1 MAGYYDKNKDY
12 SLEIVKAQQRGD
24 SKESIDKLRQERQN
38 KIDSTYGG
46 KDPYQGKNDVMG
58 TGGSS
63 NRGNSSSGGGGSNRN
78 HTATQLPGNPNQ
90 RPQATQTPYNPQQAP
105 TLNQYGYRDGFDY
118 SAAMSDPTISDA
130 QRAQYQQE
138 RQNKISQ
145 QYGGVEPNMT
155 GSNQKFSQTAAGS
168 GNPYVKG
175 PGYGT
180 GGYTTPGA
188 YGAPVLEPTDMSGYW
203 KKMTGG
209 ADMSRRMDLAN
220 GYAISNGY
228 TVFYDENGYA
238 KKAVKGVADYTP
250 HQDINAG
257 NGTYGKN
264 GAWTDNEMLSAADR
278 QKIQDIRAQMR
289 AGKLTG
295 DQANALAN
303 EIRAG
308 YGYSIDKNGYVTDNG
323 ALSRVNDLRQR
334 LGLDTNQESAEQA
347 YYRYLMGTDT
357 SPTAQ
362 ASGNVQSFGDYLAA
376 NGGAQAGSQQ
386 RVTDIAAGS
395 TPTRNYSTSQIGTSY
410 DIGDG
415 SNYLK
420 ELYAQKVAAELAALK
435 SAYEKNTSTLD
446 ASRAQIAPVYDIARN
461 SAADQ
466 NARSRG
472 AFQEMAVAN
481 GLNTGTTGQAALAQD
496 IVYQQNLSAIDREQA
511 QKLADL
517 DLQRSQLDTQYQ
529 NAIAE
534 AQATGNA
541 DLANA
546 LYEEY
551 VRVQNQAAKQTAAS
565 TTTTTTKPTLTASQA
580 QTAIKNGIVTDDVI
594 AAFDYYYGQGAYD
607 SLYGTG
613 RLTAGTTGTA
623 KTGSKSS
630 GKRSYSN
637 GKLTNEQVKQLQ
649 KYYGVTADGK
659 WGTNSK
665 KAAGGLTADQAWA
678 KYQGTNK
685 TATKTNSAGVT
696 ATGSNYATIA
706 KNSAA
711 GAYGPRYGAEMNKLQ
726 AMFSRGA
733 NNAELASE
741 VKRAMQAGEINEA
754 GAETFGAL
762 FGW

>member
-1 MAGYYDKNKDY
+1 MAVSEYDKKNLSQKQQDRIAEVTAKAQSGKMSWADAHKEAESIRGNAGY
-12 SLEIVKAQQRGD
+12 SGGR
-24 SKESIDKLRQERQN
+24 
-38 KIDSTYGG
+38 YGNE
-46 KDPYQGKNDVMG
+46 YN
-58 TGGSS
+58 SS
-63 NRGNSSSGGGGSNRN
+63 RGNSSSGGGSSGSS
-78 HTATQLPGNPNQ
+78 G
-90 RPQATQTPYNPQQAP
+90 
-105 TLNQYGYRDGFDY
+105 G
-118 SAAMSDPTISDA
+118 S
-130 QRAQYQQE
+130 
-138 RQNKISQ
+138 SQ
-145 QYGGVEPNMT
+145 GTSGGT
-155 GSNQKFSQTAAGS
+155 
-168 GNPYVKG
+168 PYVKG

-180 GGYTTPGA
+180 GGYTTNGA
-188 YGAPVLEPTDMSGYW
+188 YGVPVLEPTDMAEYW

-209 ADMSRRMDLAN
+209 ADMSRRPDLAG

-228 TVFYDENGYA
+228 TVYYDKDGYA
-238 KKAVKGVADYTP
+238 TKASKGTIDYTP

-257 NGTYGKN
+257 NGSYGKN
-264 GAWTDNEMLSAADR
+264 GAWTDNEMLSALDR
-278 QKIQDIRAQMR
+278 SKIQEIRNRLQR
-289 AGKLTG
+289 GEITG
-295 DQANALAN
+295 DQANQAAN
-303 EIRAG
+303 AIRAG
-308 YGYSIDKNGYVTDNG
+308 YGYTIDKSGYVTDNG
-323 ALSRVNDLRQR
+323 ALSAVNDLRQR

-357 SPTAQ
+357 SPAAQ
-362 ASGNVQSFGDYLAA
+362 ASGNVQSFGDYLAS

-435 SAYEKNTSTLD
+435 SAYEQNTATLD

-461 SAADQ
+461 SAANQ
-466 NARSRG
+466 NALSRG

-496 IVYQQNLSAIDREQA
+496 IVYQQNLSQIDREQA
-511 QKLADL
+511 EKTAAI
-517 DLQRSQLDTQYQ
+517 DLQRSQLDTEYR
-529 NAIAE
+529 NAIAKAE
-534 AQATGNA
+534 ATGDA
-541 DLANA
+541 ELANA
-546 LYEEY
+546 LYDEY
-551 VRVQNQAAKQTAAS
+551 VRQQNLYAKYGGQTSGSVSGSSGGS
-565 TTTTTTKPTLTASQA
+565 TVVKPTLTASQVQSA
-580 QTAIKNGIVTDDVI
+580 LKNGIVTDDVI
-594 AAFDYYYGQGAYD
+594 SAFDYYYGQGAYD

-613 RLTAGTTGTA
+613 KLRAGTTSTA

-630 GKRSYSN
+630 GKSSYSN

-649 KYYGVTADGK
+649 KHYGVTADGK
-659 WGTNSK
+659 WGANSK

-696 ATGSNYATIA
+696 ATGTNYATIA

-741 VKRAMQAGEINEA
+741 VKRAMQSGEINEA

>member
-12 SLEIVKAQQRGD
+12 SKELQRTD
-24 SKESIDKLRQERQN
+24 LSASERDRLTKERQN
-38 KIDSTYGG
+38 KIDDKYGG
-46 KDPYQGKNDVMG
+46 REPNMIGSDKTYSQTYDKGGNRRDNG
-58 TGGSS
+58 SSGGSS
-63 NRGNSSSGGGGSNRN
+63 QAATGG
-78 HTATQLPGNPNQ
+78 T
-90 RPQATQTPYNPQQAP
+90 
-105 TLNQYGYRDGFDY
+105 
-118 SAAMSDPTISDA
+118 
-130 QRAQYQQE
+130 
-138 RQNKISQ
+138 
-145 QYGGVEPNMT
+145 
-155 GSNQKFSQTAAGS
+155 
-168 GNPYVKG
+168 PYVKG

-180 GGYTTPGA
+180 GGYTNPGI
-188 YGAPVLEPTDMSGYW
+188 YGAANLQPTDQANYW

-209 ADMSRRMDLAN
+209 ADMSRRPDLAG
-220 GYAISNGY
+220 GYSISNGY

-250 HQDINAG
+250 HQDINAA
-257 NGTYGKN
+257 NGSYGKS
-264 GAWTDNEMLSAADR
+264 GAWTDNEMLSALDR
-278 QKIQDIRAQMR
+278 QKIAEIRAQMQ

-295 DQANALAN
+295 DQANQAAN
-303 EIRAG
+303 AIRAG
-308 YGYSIDKNGYVTDNG
+308 YGYTIDKNGYVTDSG
-323 ALSRVNDLRQR
+323 ALSSVNDLRRR
-334 LGLDTNQESAEQA
+334 LGLEISPESAELA

-357 SPTAQ
+357 SPSAQ
-362 ASGNVQSFGDYLAA
+362 ASGKVQSFGDYLAE
-376 NGGAQAGSQQ
+376 NGGVQAGTTGYGTPAYSQQ
-386 RVTDIAAGS
+386 RVTDINAGS
-395 TPTRNYSTSQIGTSY
+395 STPASNFTAQTGTSF

-415 SNYLK
+415 SDYLK
-420 ELYAQKVAAELAALK
+420 ELYAKKVAAELAALK

-496 IVYQQNLSAIDREQA
+496 VVLQQNLSQIDREQA
-511 QKLADL
+511 EKTAEI
-517 DLQRSQLDTQYQ
+517 DLQRSQLDTEYR
-529 NAIAE
+529 NAIAKAE
-534 AQATGNA
+534 ATGDA
-541 DLANA
+541 ELANA

-551 VRVQNQAAKQTAAS
+551 VRQQNLYAKYGGQTGGSSSGGSGGS
-565 TTTTTTKPTLTASQA
+565 TVVKPTLTASQA

-594 AAFDYYYGQGAYD
+594 SAFDYYYGQGAYD

-613 RLTAGTTGTA
+613 RLTAGTTGSA